1 MKKLIQL
8 TICFLFVFLMCIQGF
23 SNSISANEEE
33 SEQIINDTLS
43 LDSESIELRSEHV
56 IFINLN
62 DDRILYNK
70 NAMDR
75 IYPASMTKIMTTLVA
90 IENIDNLD
98 VKCSINEQMLEG
110 LSEANASVAGFK
122 LNESISMRDLL
133 YGILLPSGADASRAI
148 AFSVFGDENKFIAKM
163 NEKAKALNMQET
175 HFVNVSGLHDD
186 DHYSSVYDISILL
199 KEALKNDL
207 FKEIFTT
214 RTYQCENGLTLTS
227 TMYRQA
233 SSQQMN
239 VDFITGAK
247 TGFTNEASLCLAS
260 YAQHGEEDYIMVS
273 AQTNSDSYYPYHI
286 EDAITLYQYIFN
298 HFTREVIVKKGEVIQ
313 TLPVKYSAIS
323 NFEITAAK
331 DISVLVKDN
340 NKKALKKV
348 FNGNE
353 ELVAPIFSN
362 DKVGTYTIYEND
374 QPIFVMDVTINENID
389 KNLFLYYLYNIDKLF
404 IDFKYV
410 IGIFLIAC
418 ISLYVYKKYRHK
430 KR

>member
-1 MKKLIQL
+1 MKKIAKIIICILFALMIHLQFLLTSNIQATESDSNVID
-8 TICFLFVFLMCIQGF
+8 TI
-23 SNSISANEEE
+23 SI
-33 SEQIINDTLS
+33 
-43 LDSESIELRSEHV
+43 DSDEVDLRSDYA

-62 DDRILYNK
+62 DDRILYSK

-90 IENIDNLD
+90 IENIDDLD
-98 VKCSINEQMLEG
+98 QKCTITEQMLEG

-122 LNESISMRDLL
+122 LNESVSMRDLL

-148 AFSVFGDENKFIAKM
+148 AFSVFNDENAFVSKM
-163 NEKAKALNMQET
+163 NEKAKELKMTET

-186 DHYSSVYDISILL
+186 NHYSSVYDISLLL
-199 KEALKNDL
+199 KEALKNEL
-207 FKEIFTT
+207 FKEIFCAK
-214 RTYQCENGLTLTS
+214 TYQCENGLTLTS

-233 SSQQMN
+233 SNQQMN

-260 YAQHGEEDYIMVS
+260 YSKHGDEDYIMVS
-273 AQTNSDSYYPYHI
+273 AQTNSNSSYPYHI
-286 EDAITLYQYIFN
+286 EDAIELYQYIFN
-298 HFTREVIVKKGEVIQ
+298 HYARMVIVNEGDIIQ
-313 TLPVKYSAIS
+313 SLPVKYSSIA
-323 NFEITAAK
+323 NYEIIADK

-340 NKKALKKV
+340 NQDTLKRE
-348 FNGNE
+348 FDGYD
-353 ELVAPIFSN
+353 ELIAPIFPM

-374 QPIFVMDVTINENID
+374 HPIYLMDVYLNEKID
-389 KNLFLYYLYNIDKLF
+389 KNLFLYYLNNIDQMF

-418 ISLYVYKKYRHK
+418 ISLYTYKKYEHK
-430 KR
+430 K

>member
-1 MKKLIQL
+1 MKKIAKIIICILFALMIHLPFLL
-8 TICFLFVFLMCIQGF
+8 T
-23 SNSISANEEE
+23 SNIKAIESDSNDIDTISI
-33 SEQIINDTLS
+33 
-43 LDSESIELRSEHV
+43 DSDEVDLRSDYA

-62 DDRILYNK
+62 DDRILYSK

-90 IENIDNLD
+90 IENVDDLD
-98 VKCSINEQMLEG
+98 QKCTITEQMLEG

-148 AFSVFGDENKFIAKM
+148 AFSVFGDENTFVSKM
-163 NEKAKALNMQET
+163 NEKAKELNMTET

-186 DHYSSVYDISILL
+186 NHYSSVYDISLLL
-199 KEALKNDL
+199 KEALKNEL
-207 FKEIFTT
+207 FKEIFCAK
-214 RTYQCENGLTLTS
+214 TYQCENGLTLTS

-233 SSQQMN
+233 SNQQMN

-260 YAQHGEEDYIMVS
+260 YSKYGDEEYIMVS
-273 AQTNSDSYYPYHI
+273 AQTNSNSSYPYHI
-286 EDAITLYQYIFN
+286 EDAIKLYQYVFN
-298 HFTREVIVKKGEVIQ
+298 HYTRMIIVNEGDIIQ
-313 TLPVKYSAIS
+313 SLPVKYSSIA
-323 NFEITAAK
+323 NYEITADK

-340 NKKALKKV
+340 NQDALKRE
-348 FNGNE
+348 FDGYD
-353 ELVAPIFSN
+353 ELIAPIFPM
-362 DKVGTYTIYEND
+362 DKVGTYTVYEND
-374 QPIFVMDVTINENID
+374 YPIYAMDVYLNEKID
-389 KNLFLYYLYNIDKLF
+389 KNLFLYYLYNIDQMF

-418 ISLYVYKKYRHK
+418 ISLYAYKKYGHK
-430 KR
+430 K